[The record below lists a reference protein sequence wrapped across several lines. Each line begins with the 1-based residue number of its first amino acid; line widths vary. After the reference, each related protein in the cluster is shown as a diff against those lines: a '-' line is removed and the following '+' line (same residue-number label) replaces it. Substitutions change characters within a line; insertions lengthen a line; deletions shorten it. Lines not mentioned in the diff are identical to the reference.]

1 MLCDGTCYLNDGGF
15 LEGVGANHA
24 AGDLTGNGNEGYAIE
39 EGVGQA
45 AHEVGG
51 AGTGGSDADAGEA
64 GGSRVALSGEHT
76 ALLVAR
82 EHVADG
88 GGTRER
94 LVDLHRRSTRV
105 RENIL
110 DALALKRLHED
121 VGALAGLLE
130 AEARCEGFGGG
141 GFGGGG
147 GIGDSAGE
155 FERTTLGV

>member
-1 MLCDGTCYLNDGGF
+1 

-24 AGDLTGNGNEGYAIE
+24 AGDLTGDGNEGDAVE

-64 GGSRVALSGEHT
+64 GGSRIALSGEHT

-88 GGTRER
+88 GGARER
-94 LVDLHRRSTRV
+94 LVDLHGRATGVGKNVS
-105 RENIL
+105 

-130 AEARCEGFGGG
+130 AEAREKGFGGG
-141 GFGGGG
+141 GFGGGS
-147 GIGDSAGE
+147 IGDSGGDL
-155 FERTTLGV
+155 ERTSLGE